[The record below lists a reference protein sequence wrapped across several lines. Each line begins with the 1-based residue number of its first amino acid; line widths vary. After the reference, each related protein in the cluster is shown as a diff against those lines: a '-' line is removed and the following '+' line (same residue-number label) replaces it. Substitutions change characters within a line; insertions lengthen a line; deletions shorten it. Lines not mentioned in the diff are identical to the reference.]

1 MKFYGQATET
11 ASKILDAFQ
20 AGTVPA
26 ALANVF
32 IRWDDGS
39 PCRKWS
45 FSNQLLTA
53 IAGHDDAR
61 GFRQWQEVGRSVKKG
76 EKSFQILVPLSKKF
90 ERENESGETTSGY
103 AVYGFKTAAVFG
115 YDQTEGDPIP
125 AREESQKFVD
135 SLPLIEVAREWGLR
149 VATYCGDERGPAG
162 QYAPG
167 SAIALGVENLS
178 TWAHELIHA
187 ADDRNQGG
195 LKAGQQLDQEVVA
208 EFGGAVL
215 LEMLGMAD
223 AADRGGCWQ
232 YVATYAAAAK
242 KEPLAVCQ
250 MLLDR
255 TCKAVALIMETAA
268 KIQQAS
274 EVESETVAE

>member
-1 MKFYGQATET
+1 MKLYGKAEATAQA
-11 ASKILDAFQ
+11 ILDAFKS
-20 AGTVPA
+20 GSIPA

-32 IRWDDGS
+32 IQWDDDS

-45 FSNQLLTA
+45 WTNQLLTA

-61 GFRQWQEVGRSVKKG
+61 GFRQWQAVGRSVKKG
-76 EKSFQILVPLSKKF
+76 EKSFQIFVPLSKKV
-90 ERENESGETTSGY
+90 ERENGSGETETGY

-115 YDQTEGDPIP
+115 YDQTEGEPIA
-125 AREESQKFVD
+125 AREESKKFVD
-135 SLPLIEVAREWGLR
+135 SLPLIEVAREWGLS
-149 VATYCGDERGPAG
+149 VATYCGNENAPRGKYSFAC
-162 QYAPG
+162 
-167 SAIALGVENLS
+167 SIALGVENLS
-178 TWAHELIHA
+178 TWTHELMHA
-187 ADDRNQGG
+187 ADDRIQGG
-195 LKAGQQLDQEVVA
+195 LKTGQQLDQEVVA

-223 AADRGGCWQ
+223 ESDRGGCWE
-232 YVATYAAAAK
+232 YVAAYAASAK

-268 KIQQAS
+268 KVEAS
-274 EVESETVAE
+274 EKSAA

>member
-11 ASKILDAFQ
+11 ASKILEAFQ
-20 AGTVPA
+20 SGNVPA

-90 ERENESGETTSGY
+90 EREYESGETEAGY

-115 YDQTEGDPIP
+115 CDQTEGDPIP
-125 AREESQKFVD
+125 AREESRKFID
-135 SLPLIEVAREWGLR
+135 SLPLIEVASEWGLR

-162 QYAPG
+162 KYAPG
-167 SAIALGVENLS
+167 TAIALGVENLS

-223 AADRGGCWQ
+223 ASDRGGCWQ
-232 YVATYAAAAK
+232 YVAAYAAAAK

-250 MLLDR
+250 ILLDR

-268 KIQQAS
+268 KIEQSA
-274 EVESETVAE
+274 EIESESVAE